1 MSTTMTQRLSA
12 ARLERMHTVL
22 GGYIDRG
29 EMLGIVA
36 LVSRGETVH
45 VEALGALSF
54 GGSPMKRDAIFRI
67 AAMTKPIT
75 AAAAMILVE
84 ECRLRLDDPV
94 DEFLP
99 ELANRKVLRRIDAPL
114 DDVVPANR
122 AITLRDVLT
131 FRLGFGAVML
141 WPPVYPIQKAME
153 SGRADA
159 GPEPIRAQAR
169 RLHETPR
176 RAAADASARREMDVS
191 HGIRR
196 FWVC

>member
-29 EMLGIVA
+29 EMPGIVA
-36 LVSRGETVH
+36 LLSRGETVH
-45 VEALGALSF
+45 VEALGAISF

-67 AAMTKPIT
+67 ASMTKPIT

-99 ELANRKVLRRIDAPL
+99 EFANRKVLRRLDAPL
-114 DDVVPANR
+114 DDVVPAKR

-153 SGRADA
+153 AA
-159 GPEPIRAQAR
+159 GLMPAR
-169 RLHETPR
+169 THSSSRPT
-176 RAAADASARREMDVS
+176 
-191 HGIRR
+191 II
-196 FWVC
+196 

>member
-1 MSTTMTQRLSA
+1 MTQRLSA

-29 EMLGIVA
+29 EMPGLVA

-67 AAMTKPIT
+67 ASMTKPIT
-75 AAAAMILVE
+75 AAATMILVE

-99 ELANRKVLRRIDAPL
+99 EVASRKVLRRIAASDRRP
-114 DDVVPANR
+114 
-122 AITLRDVLT
+122 
-131 FRLGFGAVML
+131 
-141 WPPVYPIQKAME
+141 
-153 SGRADA
+153 
-159 GPEPIRAQAR
+159 AR
-169 RLHETPR
+169 RR
-176 RAAADASARREMDVS
+176 RACEPRDHVARCSHLPLGCSPSAQV
-191 HGIRR
+191 GQN
-196 FWVC
+196 